1 MLGGLT
7 AILALVP
14 LLGIVIAAIPVV
26 FVAAATSGPTGGLL
40 HVPGGWKLAV
50 VCVVL
55 LAMAQQLDLRL
66 LSPRLMSRAVRLH
79 PVTVLLSL
87 LVGGT
92 LQGLWGMLLAVPVAA
107 ALKVV
112 LLHLWDTR
120 SQWPP
125 RMAIAPEDGRRER
138 RAAAGSS
145 LPAD

>member
-1 MLGGLT
+1 VVCA
-7 AILALVP
+7 AILAV
-14 LLGIVIAAIPVV
+14 
-26 FVAAATSGPTGGLL
+26 
-40 HVPGGWKLAV
+40 
-50 VCVVL
+50 
-55 LAMAQQLDLRL
+55 AQQLDLRV
-66 LSPRLMSRAVRLH
+66 LSPRLLSRSVRLH

-107 ALKVV
+107 ALKVI

-125 RMAIAPEDGRRER
+125 RVALTPGDGHRELER
-138 RAAAGSS
+138 RSAAAS